1 MNGVIYCRVCSKEQ
15 IEGTSLES
23 QRLACEEYARANN
36 IRILKVFV
44 EQGESAK
51 FADRAQLIEL
61 LDFCRENKGRV
72 QILLVWKVDRF
83 ARNVSDHFNIKASL
97 LKYDVHIVSA
107 TEQIASNPE
116 GKLMETILAGFAQFD
131 NDIRATRTVQ
141 GMKRKL
147 QEGIFP
153 WKPPLG
159 YRSAN
164 DDGEK
169 KTEPDQPDQPLFDL
183 LQKAWKEFATGA
195 YTKAEMRRL
204 MDNRGIQTR
213 K

>member
-1 MNGVIYCRVCSKEQ
+1 MKYGVR
-15 IEGTSLES
+15 
-23 QRLACEEYARANN
+23 
-36 IRILKVFV
+36 
-44 EQGESAK
+44 
-51 FADRAQLIEL
+51 
-61 LDFCRENKGRV
+61 
-72 QILLVWKVDRF
+72 
-83 ARNVSDHFNIKASL
+83 
-97 LKYDVHIVSA
+97 IVSV
-107 TEQIASNPE
+107 TEPIDANPE

-153 WKPPLG
+153 WQPPLG

-169 KTEPDQPDQPLFDL
+169 KTEPDKPDQPLFAL
-183 LQKAWKEFATGA
+183 LQKVWKEFATGA

-204 MDNRGIQTR
+204 MDSWGIQTR
-213 K
+213 KGKPITNQSLDNFFRNKYYAGPLVDPWSGEEFQGQHAPMVTREEFARVQGIIAKRNRSVPHQKERA